1 MPSKCPDR
9 LKDRTDLYDCF
20 IQPGVKKKSD
30 ASNISSLTKFLWCH
44 RWCSHSTEGIT
55 KYEIVIDKENLKN

>member
-20 IQPGVKKKSD
+20 IQPGVKKKAMPQIFPHLPSFFGVTGGVVILQKELQ
-30 ASNISSLTKFLWCH
+30 NTK
-44 RWCSHSTEGIT
+44 
-55 KYEIVIDKENLKN
+55 

>member
-20 IQPGVKKKSD
+20 IQPGVKKKAKPQIFPHLPSFFGVTGGVVILQKELQ
-30 ASNISSLTKFLWCH
+30 NTK
-44 RWCSHSTEGIT
+44 
-55 KYEIVIDKENLKN
+55 

>member
-20 IQPGVKKKSD
+20 IQPGVKKKEQLLKMFLVSQVFG
-30 ASNISSLTKFLWCH
+30 ATGGVVILQQKLQNTK
-44 RWCSHSTEGIT
+44 
-55 KYEIVIDKENLKN
+55 D